1 MADVKDM
8 DPVVVRRVLTSLQLA
23 LEALDDVGDPLNGR
37 TGGGERLAIYAGTTR
52 ARIAHLAEL
61 VRKHGPQPGGTQRE
75 LGL

>member
-8 DPVVVRRVLTSLQLA
+8 DPVVVRRVLASLQLA
-23 LEALDDVGDPLNGR
+23 MEALDDVGDPLDGR

-61 VRKHGPQPGGTQRE
+61 IRKHGPQPGAAQRE